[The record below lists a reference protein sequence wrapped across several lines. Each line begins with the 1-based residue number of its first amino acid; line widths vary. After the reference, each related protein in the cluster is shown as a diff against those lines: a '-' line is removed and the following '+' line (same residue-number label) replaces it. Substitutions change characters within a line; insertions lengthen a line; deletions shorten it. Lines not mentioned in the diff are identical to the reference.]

1 MGLKVILFGLSVVVS
16 NALAAQDVGWR
27 QLSLKVAHLYQEGR
41 YEEAIPIGEEALREA
56 QADLGWDNPNVASLE
71 NNLAELYQSTG
82 KYARAESL
90 YRDALAINVLLYGPE
105 NAERAKYLGNL
116 GELFS
121 RRPFLLLTPRQA
133 AHDAPA
139 DRRDT
144 SEMQVVRIAIGCQED
159 ARRRFRRNRHQLN
172 ICRAR

>member
-116 GELFS
+116 GELFRLENNYDAS
-121 RRPFLLLTPRQA
+121 EKYHKQA
-133 AHDAPA
+133 L
-139 DRRDT
+139 
-144 SEMQVVRIAIGCQED
+144 EMEAKVSGKNNPDYAI
-159 ARRRFRRNRHQLN
+159 
-172 ICRAR
+172 